1 MNVQTGPD
9 GSLNLTSDQM
19 RGILA
24 LCSTE
29 PKRAFL
35 LTENVN
41 HQIRLKCDE
50 FEETIDIET
59 GIGETIRREQWLG
72 ENGVVGDLYYPA
84 DKKSKQAIVHIQGST
99 EIMQNHR
106 SIGIDLKHFQPLL
119 IILPVR

>member
-24 LCSTE
+24 LGSTE

-41 HQIRLKCDE
+41 HQIQLKCDE

-59 GIGETIRREQWLG
+59 GIGETIHREQWLG
-72 ENGVVGDLYYPA
+72 ENGIVGDLYYPA